1 MLSRFRLVL
10 FCLVVSVRYEQDMCK
25 MYAWCKVICKPRH
38 VRKGEASLKAIS
50 TDRSNPSLEGQLGA
64 THDRRLLLRD
74 EMSVADLGGGR
85 IEQPCMSK
93 NSFIFIYLYQLF
105 AVSILYHSYMAC
117 SWAEFGYEW
126 PVSAADG
133 LFGGRLEGK
142 KEREPEEWI
151 EGKRNFKETLLV

>member
-85 IEQPCMSK
+85 IEQPCTSK
-93 NSFIFIYLYQLF
+93 NRLIFIYLFPYQYCITHIWLVAGQNLAMSDPCPPQTGF
-105 AVSILYHSYMAC
+105 
-117 SWAEFGYEW
+117 
-126 PVSAADG
+126 SAAG
-133 LFGGRLEGK
+133 WRGRKRENQRNELKGNEILK
-142 KEREPEEWI
+142 K
-151 EGKRNFKETLLV
+151 LY